1 MANRRT
7 APPAVTLAKSALR
20 LCSPFI
26 IGATN
31 MPFVDVAAVTEIP
44 AQRGRTVRVMGRS
57 IALFKVG
64 DSIHAIDDSCPHA
77 GSSLGGGQLTGCL
90 VRCPSHGLRF
100 DVRNGRMPGN
110 SGLAV
115 PAYPVRIDE
124 GRVHVAIDTDAAP
137 CLTSSSAGCSAGSVS

>member
-1 MANRRT
+1 
-7 APPAVTLAKSALR
+7 
-20 LCSPFI
+20 
-26 IGATN
+26 

-44 AQRGRTVRVMGRS
+44 AQRGRTVRVMGRG

-77 GSSLGGGQLTGCL
+77 GSSLAGGQLTGCV

-100 DVRNGRMPGN
+100 DVRNGRMPGS

-115 PAYPVRIDE
+115 AAYPVRVDE
-124 GRVHVAIDTDAAP
+124 GRVQVAIDADAA
-137 CLTSSSAGCSAGSVS
+137 CLASSSAGCSAGSVS